1 MQAISARI
9 ISGEV
14 TERAMMIG
22 KQILSERG
30 VNGDDL
36 SRITAVAEKAHKE
49 EKSNRYWLWLLVFLP
64 LWLTYKYLQVLQESS
79 LSLQINGW
87 CGYNRTL
94 EG

>member
-1 MQAISARI
+1 MSEKDDQKIRDYYESMTNEEISTRI

-36 SRITAVAEKAHKE
+36 NRITAVAEKAHKE
-49 EKSNRYWLWLLVFLP
+49 EKSNRYWLWLLIFLP
-64 LWLTYKYLQVLQESS
+64 LWFAYKYFR
-79 LSLQINGW
+79 NHH
-87 CGYNRTL
+87 
-94 EG
+94 

>member
-1 MQAISARI
+1 MSEKDDQKIRDHYESMTNEQISARI

-30 VNGDDL
+30 LNGDDL
-36 SRITAVAEKAHKE
+36 NRITAVAEKAHKE

-64 LWLTYKYLQVLQESS
+64 LWLTYKYF
-79 LSLQINGW
+79 
-87 CGYNRTL
+87 RTHH
-94 EG
+94 